1 MPNQDEMRKKLDEM
15 LLQKAGLTKVAP
27 GSYRNLTSLPIE
39 DLKAQLVG
47 QTQNNNIPVVQQ
59 DIKQQLSEQQVPVQQ
74 NVSQPPVVNNNEDL
88 FLTRPELFSSDR
100 IWQAARQSRGSDLS
114 GEGFAAGYNQNYSGS
129 GYQGDPSD
137 AIGSSE
143 QRAKIIEW
151 YKGYLAQHPEL
162 VNTASP
168 ETKANQILADRL
180 ENHYGGSQ
188 YTEDQMKAASEVQ
201 AAKLKAK
208 TEQDKIDSAFKMQEL
223 KNQGLI
229 EAAKAKGN
237 GGGQLPFTQLDSL
250 SKNVA
255 AIKQADDLLSSIDEN
270 RGQFGVGTGFINAN
284 NPWNTTG
291 RDLQASL
298 EKVAYE
304 LWRQIDPRLS
314 DQDAKRAAKQVGGL
328 NDPVELV
335 IARVNNLKKEAVRK
349 LNENINSYAGY
360 GYTIPQNIIDFANEI
375 ETAQKNIEG
384 ASGIKRFELNGEFYE
399 IPSDD
404 PEAIQE
410 ILAAGGKQLE

>member
-47 QTQNNNIPVVQQ
+47 QPQQSNVPAIQQ
-59 DIKQQLSEQQVPVQQ
+59 DFAEQLK
-74 NVSQPPVVNNNEDL
+74 NVTPTL
-88 FLTRPELFSSDR
+88 SSPTGQLLDKLSK
-100 IWQAARQSRGSDLS
+100 AANAST
-114 GEGFAAGYNQNYSGS
+114 E
-129 GYQGDPSD
+129 
-137 AIGSSE
+137 E
-143 QRAKIIEW
+143 QRAEVLRKYDTAAGSDFDKMIEDI
-151 YKGYLAQHPEL
+151 KAKALHER
-162 VNTASP
+162 V
-168 ETKANQILADRL
+168 TKQYEAGLDKAKQILLDRL

-188 YTEDQMKAASEVQ
+188 YTEDQMKAASEMLEAHLKSQ
-201 AAKLKAK
+201 A
-208 TEQDKIDSAFKMQEL
+208 EREKIDNAFKMQEL

-229 EAAKAKGN
+229 EAAGAKAAGSR
-237 GGGQLPFTQLDSL
+237 QLPLTQLDSL

-255 AIKQADDLLSSIDEN
+255 AIKQADDLLSSINEN
-270 RGQFGVGTGFINAN
+270 RGQFGVGIGFINAN

-335 IARVNNLKKEAVRK
+335 IARINNLKEEAVRK

-360 GYTIPQNIIDFANEI
+360 GYTIPQNITDFANTI
-375 ETAQKNIEG
+375 KTAQENTEASSSDIQVFQDANGNKARVRVDKNGNPVEVIE
-384 ASGIKRFELNGEFYE
+384 EL
-399 IPSDD
+399 
-404 PEAIQE
+404 
-410 ILAAGGKQLE
+410 

>member
-1 MPNQDEMRKKLDEM
+1 MPNQDEMRKKLEEM

-39 DLKAQLVG
+39 ELKAQLVG
-47 QTQNNNIPVVQQ
+47 QTQNNNTPVVQQ
-59 DIKQQLSEQQVPVQQ
+59 DIEQQLSEQQVPVQQ
-74 NVSQPPVVNNNEDL
+74 NVTPTLSTPTGLLLD
-88 FLTRPELFSSDR
+88 ELSK
-100 IWQAARQSRGSDLS
+100 AANASTK
-114 GEGFAAGYNQNYSGS
+114 
-129 GYQGDPSD
+129 
-137 AIGSSE
+137 E
-143 QRAKIIEW
+143 QRAEVLGK
-151 YKGYLAQHPEL
+151 Y
-162 VNTASP
+162 NTAAGSDFDKMI
-168 ETKANQILADRL
+168 EDIKAKALHERVTKQYEAGLDKAKQIILDRL
-180 ENHYGGSQ
+180 ENHYGGSR
-188 YTEDQMKAASEVQ
+188 YTEDQMKAASEMLAAQSKSQ
-201 AAKLKAK
+201 AEREKMEHAL
-208 TEQDKIDSAFKMQEL
+208 KMQEL
-223 KNQGLI
+223 ENQGLI
-229 EAAKAKGN
+229 EAAGAKAAGSR
-237 GGGQLPFTQLDSL
+237 QLPFTQLDSL
-250 SKNVA
+250 SKSVA
-255 AIKQADDLLSSIDEN
+255 AIKQADDLLSSINEN
-270 RGQFGVGTGFINAN
+270 RGQFGVGIGFINAN

-314 DQDAKRAAKQVGGL
+314 EQDAKRAAKQVGGL

-360 GYTIPQNIIDFANEI
+360 GYTIPQNITDFANEI
-375 ETAQKNIEG
+375 NTAQGNIEG

-404 PEAIQE
+404 TEAIQE

>member
-47 QTQNNNIPVVQQ
+47 QTQNNNTPVVQQ
-59 DIKQQLSEQQVPVQQ
+59 DVRQQLAKQQVPVQQ

-188 YTEDQMKAASEVQ
+188 YTEDQMKAASEMLATHLKTQ
-201 AAKLKAK
+201 A
-208 TEQDKIDSAFKMQEL
+208 EQEKMDNALKMQEL
-223 KNQGLI
+223 KNQGLV
-229 EAAKAKGN
+229 EAAGAKAS

-270 RGQFGVGTGFINAN
+270 KGQFGVGIGFINAN

-314 DQDAKRAAKQVGGL
+314 EQDAKRAAKQVGGL

-335 IARVNNLKKEAVRK
+335 IARVNNLKEEAVRK

-360 GYTIPQNIIDFANEI
+360 GYTIPQNITDFVNKI
-375 ETAQKNIEG
+375 KTAQKNIEG

-404 PEAIQE
+404 SEAIQE
-410 ILAAGGKQLE
+410 ILAAGGKQFE